1 MILRRFIKHV
11 RNQEW
16 TAVFLDFIIVVMG
29 IFVGLQVTNWSAS
42 RADRALE
49 HEYLERLLTDVQ
61 LSIDRTSST
70 RGFMVD
76 HRKKAKLILDSLLV
90 CELAPENRDDFALG
104 LSRLGR
110 LVPSAY
116 ILGTLDE
123 MQSSGKFT
131 ILRNTELKDSLNA
144 LRASAQNEQSLILSI
159 AARVGPSMAHMDYW
173 VVVTSDVELR
183 AVTKIG
189 WDDIDL
195 DFEALCADTKFRGAL
210 TMTRSITQVYIDW
223 NETALEKLTQTKAL
237 LQKELGI
244 EPEPIETMGGTP

>member
-11 RNQEW
+11 RKQEW

-29 IFVGLQVTNWSAS
+29 IFVGLQVTNWSAA

-49 HEYLERLLTDVQ
+49 HEYLERLLVDVQ
-61 LSIDRTSST
+61 LSIDTTSAM
-70 RGFMVD
+70 RGYMVGQSE
-76 HRKKAKLILDSLLV
+76 KNKLVLNSLLA
-90 CELAPENRDDFALG
+90 CDLAPENRDDFALG

-110 LVPSAY
+110 VIPSAY
-116 ILGTLDE
+116 IFGTLDE
-123 MQSSGKFT
+123 MQSSGQFS
-131 ILRNTELKDSLNA
+131 ILRNTELKDSLNT
-144 LRASAQNEQSLILSI
+144 LRAAAQNEQNLILSI

-183 AVTKIG
+183 STTKIG

-210 TMTRSITQVYIDW
+210 TMTRSVTQLYIDW

-244 EPEPIETMGGTP
+244 EPEPIETMGDTP